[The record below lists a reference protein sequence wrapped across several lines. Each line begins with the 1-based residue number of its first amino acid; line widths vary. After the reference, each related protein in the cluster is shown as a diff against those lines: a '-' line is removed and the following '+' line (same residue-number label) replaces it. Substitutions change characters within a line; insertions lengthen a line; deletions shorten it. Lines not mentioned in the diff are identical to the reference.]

1 MAERKRVLL
10 IATLPDPEAEEALTQ
25 QCDVRHLSQP
35 DEVTLLQEAQGV
47 HGIIAGGGLVRVT
60 RPVFE
65 RIDTLRVV
73 ASVGAG
79 FDAIDH
85 EAATAFGVPLVNNS
99 GVGHRPVAE
108 HAVGMMIAL
117 AKDFRR
123 ADRMLRNE
131 GWAARATYSRPQIGL
146 ELNELTV
153 GIVGLGH
160 IGKEVARKCIVAF
173 SMRVLAYDPYVSAED
188 MQALGVTKCEQLTEM
203 LTECDMVTVHVP
215 HNQETHHLI
224 GAQELQAMKP
234 TAFLV
239 NTARGPLVNNGAL
252 VEALQAGTIAG
263 AGIDVFEPE
272 PPPPDH
278 PLLQLDNVLVSPHIA
293 GVTSATMSKLS
304 NGVVQQVTQV
314 LRGERPPRLVNPEVW
329 EAFLQRYPPGS

>member
-10 IATLPDPEAEEALTQ
+10 IAPLRDLEAEAAYACE
-25 QCDVRHLSQP
+25 VRHLSQP
-35 DEVTLLQEAQGV
+35 NASTLLAEVQRVQ
-47 HGIIAGGGLVRVT
+47 GIIAGGGVARVT
-60 RPVFE
+60 REVFE
-65 RIDTLRVV
+65 RAHDLRVV

-85 EAATAFGVPLVNNS
+85 DAATEFGIPLVNNS

-108 HAVGMMIAL
+108 HTIGLMVAL

-123 ADRMLRNE
+123 ADRVLRDK
-131 GWAARATYSRPQIGL
+131 GWAARGTYAGPQIGL

-153 GIVGLGH
+153 GIAGLGH
-160 IGKEVARKCIVAF
+160 IGKEVARKCIAAF
-173 SMRVLAYDPYVSAED
+173 DMRVLAYDPYVSAEA
-188 MQALGVTKCEQLTEM
+188 MQALGVTKVDRLFDM
-203 LTECDMVTVHVP
+203 LPQCDFVTVHVP
-215 HNQETHHLI
+215 HNHETEHLI

-234 TAFLV
+234 TAFLL
-239 NTARGPLVNNGAL
+239 NTARGPLVHNGAL

-278 PLLQLDNVLVSPHIA
+278 PLLTMDNVVVSPHIA
-293 GVTSATMSKLS
+293 GVTSVTVRKLAH
-304 NGVVQQVTQV
+304 GAVQQVMQV

-329 EAFLQRYPPGS
+329 DGFLQRYPPGS